1 MLPGLFDHKLR
12 PLVLLFYRLW
22 ALAWPLIGREL
33 LAFSKTLVVLS
44 YVGHVLPEQL
54 GALVMAQTL
63 YQSTGT
69 TV

>member
-1 MLPGLFDHKLR
+1 
-12 PLVLLFYRLW
+12 VLFYRLW

-33 LAFSKTLVVLS
+33 LAFSKTLIVIS